1 MTGMLAGQRAL
12 VTGGASGIG
21 QAIAIALAK
30 HGAAVAIADR
40 GDASDTV
47 TEIQQA
53 GGQASAATV
62 DVADEGQ
69 VLALFAAE
77 LPRLGGLDLLY
88 NCAGIL
94 IEKPLLDTSAA
105 EFDRLVGVNLRGT
118 FLIGREALRV
128 MVRQRR
134 GRVVN
139 IASELAYLG
148 REQASIYCA
157 TKGAVLSL
165 TRSWA
170 REFGPD
176 ILVNA
181 IAPGPIDTPMLN
193 KAALTPEMLA
203 KETANPLR
211 RVGRPDE
218 IVPAALL
225 LADPANSYMTGQ
237 CLSPNGGAVMF

>member
-1 MTGMLAGQRAL
+1 MNRMLAGQRAL

-30 HGAAVAIADR
+30 HGATIAIADR
-40 GDASDTV
+40 ADASGTV
-47 TEIQQA
+47 AAIAEA
-53 GGQASAATV
+53 GGQASATTM

-94 IEKPLLDTSAA
+94 LEKSLLDTTAA

-118 FLIGREALRV
+118 FLMGREALRV
-128 MVRQRR
+128 MAKQRR

-170 REFGPD
+170 REFGPH

-203 KETANPLR
+203 KETANPLG

>member
-1 MTGMLAGQRAL
+1 MTQMLAGQRAL
-12 VTGGASGIG
+12 VTGGAGGIG
-21 QAIAIALAK
+21 RAIAIALAR
-30 HGAAVAIADR
+30 HGAVVAIADR
-40 GDASDTV
+40 ADASGTV
-47 TEIQQA
+47 AAIVAA
-53 GGQASAATV
+53 GGQASATTV

-94 IEKPLLDTSAA
+94 IEKSLLDTTAA
-105 EFDRLVGVNLRGT
+105 DFDRLVGVNLRGT

-128 MVRQRR
+128 MARHRR
-134 GRVVN
+134 GRVIN

-181 IAPGPIDTPMLN
+181 IAPGPIDTAMLN
-193 KAALTPEMLA
+193 LAALSPEVLA
-203 KETANPLR
+203 KETANPLG